1 MVFRSLC
8 LLILTLKISYANIIY
23 DKNGVTITDI
33 EINKYINYYNLSQG
47 VDLPKNIAIKKFIL
61 IRKTINSIEQ
71 NNSQYIDLLDN
82 RIKLEY
88 KASIY
93 EDPLLKDFIRYQ
105 LLRNEFIAE
114 YFQYRF
120 NFEDLSLI
128 FLNFSELKV
137 PISKNECLTI
147 EKLHILNNDQ
157 FFLENFFYNLK
168 NNKKN
173 FKTIINNNKYN
184 ICISN
189 EMYSKIE
196 QSIFKYIEIRTE
208 EEFNKFIYEKIN

>member
-1 MVFRSLC
+1 M
-8 LLILTLKISYANIIY
+8 
-23 DKNGVTITDI
+23 
-33 EINKYINYYNLSQG
+33 
-47 VDLPKNIAIKKFIL
+47 
-61 IRKTINSIEQ
+61 
-71 NNSQYIDLLDN
+71 
-82 RIKLEY
+82 
-88 KASIY
+88 
-93 EDPLLKDFIRYQ
+93 
-105 LLRNEFIAE
+105 
-114 YFQYRF
+114 
-120 NFEDLSLI
+120 SLI